1 MLLLLEGHYTSG
13 EGGKALVSGCCYFW
27 REGEGFV
34 RNIKA
39 VNKLITLNNSKFPE
53 KGINDIA
60 PEPVI
65 TAET

>member
-1 MLLLLEGHYTSG
+1 MD
-13 EGGKALVSGCCYFW
+13 
-27 REGEGFV
+27 
-34 RNIKA
+34 IKV
-39 VNKLITLNNSKFPE
+39 VNKLITLNNSKLPE